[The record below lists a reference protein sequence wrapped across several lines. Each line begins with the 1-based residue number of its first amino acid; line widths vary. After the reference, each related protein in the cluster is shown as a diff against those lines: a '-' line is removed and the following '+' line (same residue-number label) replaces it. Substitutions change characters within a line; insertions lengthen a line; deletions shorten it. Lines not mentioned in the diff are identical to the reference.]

1 MGATLFCNLSSSPNV
16 AYTFSF
22 AVVCREEDLFTSRK
36 TNHFALRCLSKSKKK
51 SPSLRA
57 VSLSAAS
64 LYIKSII
71 IKCIL
76 VFFDRRRRR
85 RLGRKEEKEEKKNT
99 REEKKKKGVTKKKRA
114 FARAPP
120 PQNFFLCRFSAL
132 FSKTQQRVF
141 VMGACASAPLLASS
155 GSRRA
160 SEASSATIGGGEES
174 ASSVF
179 FSRSRGGRRRG
190 ATKRRRTRRTRR
202 TKSRAYAK
210 SLFDDERA
218 KRSKKILYEGVCS
231 IPGGSKYDSFEGYEV
246 DLSHKSK
253 DFQKWMKDVKFHDP
267 KEFDEWNSETM
278 QVLDEMIEV
287 ATRRCEE
294 HIKTLPED
302 DPEMIYRTLKTFKRG
317 IPEVRE
323 EEEEEE
329 EGEEEEEEEEVEEE
343 VTVTNEDGTT
353 TTTTQTVKRIKKK
366 KKKSL
371 FANRPQPPKIPQIM
385 HEAVCKALQ
394 DPDIESWTSTSPE
407 IEEAFDKDFEYF
419 TIDGATIRGREFAF
433 SRMDKAIVD
442 LRNRMIGSTRSK
454 RQIKSNAMNVEGP
467 TYVGRGDEKH
477 ITKWEVLYKFDMLLM
492 KVKICELFE
501 VNEETGLVI
510 KLSRFRI

>member
-1 MGATLFCNLSSSPNV
+1 
-16 AYTFSF
+16 
-22 AVVCREEDLFTSRK
+22 
-36 TNHFALRCLSKSKKK
+36 
-51 SPSLRA
+51 
-57 VSLSAAS
+57 
-64 LYIKSII
+64 
-71 IKCIL
+71 
-76 VFFDRRRRR
+76 
-85 RLGRKEEKEEKKNT
+85 
-99 REEKKKKGVTKKKRA
+99 
-114 FARAPP
+114 
-120 PQNFFLCRFSAL
+120 
-132 FSKTQQRVF
+132 
-141 VMGACASAPLLASS
+141 MGACASAPLASS
-155 GSRRA
+155 GSR
-160 SEASSATIGGGEES
+160 SEASSVGGEES
-174 ASSVF
+174 TSVF
-179 FSRSRGGRRRG
+179 FSRSRGGGPRSRREDVVGRRGGRRG
-190 ATKRRRTRRTRR
+190 AKRRR

-210 SLFDDERA
+210 SLFDDERS

-267 KEFDEWNSETM
+267 KEFDNWNSETM

-329 EGEEEEEEEEVEEE
+329 EEE

-407 IEEAFDKDFEYF
+407 IEKAFDKDFEYF

>member
-1 MGATLFCNLSSSPNV
+1 
-16 AYTFSF
+16 
-22 AVVCREEDLFTSRK
+22 
-36 TNHFALRCLSKSKKK
+36 
-51 SPSLRA
+51 
-57 VSLSAAS
+57 
-64 LYIKSII
+64 
-71 IKCIL
+71 
-76 VFFDRRRRR
+76 
-85 RLGRKEEKEEKKNT
+85 
-99 REEKKKKGVTKKKRA
+99 
-114 FARAPP
+114 
-120 PQNFFLCRFSAL
+120 
-132 FSKTQQRVF
+132 
-141 VMGACASAPLLASS
+141 MGACASAPLASS
-155 GSRRA
+155 GSR
-160 SEASSATIGGGEES
+160 SEASSVGGEES
-174 ASSVF
+174 ASVF
-179 FSRSRGGRRRG
+179 FSRSRGGGPRSRREDVVGRRGGRRG
-190 ATKRRRTRRTRR
+190 AKRRR

-210 SLFDDERA
+210 SLFDDERS

-253 DFQKWMKDVKFHDP
+253 DYQKWMKDVKFHDP
-267 KEFDEWNSETM
+267 KEFDNWNSETM

-329 EGEEEEEEEEVEEE
+329 EEE

-407 IEEAFDKDFEYF
+407 IEKAFDKDFEYF

-442 LRNRMIGSTRSK
+442 LRNQMIGSTRSK

>member
-1 MGATLFCNLSSSPNV
+1 
-16 AYTFSF
+16 
-22 AVVCREEDLFTSRK
+22 
-36 TNHFALRCLSKSKKK
+36 
-51 SPSLRA
+51 
-57 VSLSAAS
+57 
-64 LYIKSII
+64 
-71 IKCIL
+71 
-76 VFFDRRRRR
+76 
-85 RLGRKEEKEEKKNT
+85 
-99 REEKKKKGVTKKKRA
+99 
-114 FARAPP
+114 
-120 PQNFFLCRFSAL
+120 
-132 FSKTQQRVF
+132 
-141 VMGACASAPLLASS
+141 MGACASAPLASA
-155 GSRRA
+155 GSRA
-160 SEASSATIGGGEES
+160 SEASSTSIGGEES
-174 ASSVF
+174 ASSNVF

-190 ATKRRRTRRTRR
+190 AKRRRTTT

-210 SLFDDERA
+210 SLFDDERS

-267 KEFDEWNSETM
+267 KEFDNWNSETM

-329 EGEEEEEEEEVEEE
+329 EEEVVVVEEEE

-407 IEEAFDKDFEYF
+407 IEKAFDKDFEYF

>member
-1 MGATLFCNLSSSPNV
+1 
-16 AYTFSF
+16 
-22 AVVCREEDLFTSRK
+22 
-36 TNHFALRCLSKSKKK
+36 
-51 SPSLRA
+51 
-57 VSLSAAS
+57 
-64 LYIKSII
+64 
-71 IKCIL
+71 
-76 VFFDRRRRR
+76 
-85 RLGRKEEKEEKKNT
+85 
-99 REEKKKKGVTKKKRA
+99 
-114 FARAPP
+114 
-120 PQNFFLCRFSAL
+120 
-132 FSKTQQRVF
+132 
-141 VMGACASAPLLASS
+141 MGACASAPLLASS

-317 IPEVRE
+317 IPEVREE

-510 KLSRFRI
+510 KRSRFRI